1 MSDNAEI
8 VREALA
14 DPDCPTVKITA
25 ALAALD
31 EMEAIVAERHTSVP
45 YVDRLD
51 AALAERDEM
60 EARWQ
65 YAQQTRAEAMA
76 LWKAVE
82 AERDEAV
89 DQAGTWRDHFNT
101 VNTQLEA
108 AEADAKR
115 LREALGEMHRLIRT
129 RRVSLH
135 MDGTETF
142 AVPIL
147 SELNAIAQAA
157 LSGDQP

>member
-1 MSDNAEI
+1 MLSA
-8 VREALA
+8 AGA
-14 DPDCPTVKITA
+14 TPPDQEVF
-25 ALAALD
+25 
-31 EMEAIVAERHTSVP
+31 RRFQ
-45 YVDRLD
+45 RLHGLPEVGYPD
-51 AALAERDEM
+51 WENRG
-60 EARWQ
+60 
-65 YAQQTRAEAMA
+65 
-76 LWKAVE
+76 K
-82 AERDEAV
+82 
-89 DQAGTWRDHFNT
+89 
-101 VNTQLEA
+101 A

-157 LSGDQP
+157 LSGKQP

>member
-31 EMEAIVAERHTSVP
+31 EMEA
-45 YVDRLD
+45 
-51 AALAERDEM
+51 
-60 EARWQ
+60 RWQ

-89 DQAGTWRDHFNT
+89 GQAGTWRDHFNT